1 MRLWGL
7 VFLGAGLFAADPP
20 PQSAPVLGVLLE
32 RDAQPAS
39 GQFSIRLDTN
49 EVLRYRFDAGTA
61 VERNL
66 QSIDVPRLKPGEKL
80 EIVSDPL
87 PGLVLR
93 YARTVRVIAEP
104 PPVPG
109 PRPQRPASLLSRTRS
124 AAADRMAEDRMLPVG
139 NITYAGVVSRMT
151 GDRLV
156 LHTRDGRE
164 QSVLLRRD
172 TRYLLNGDLV
182 DPATLKL
189 NTPVFVRAGKD
200 LWDQVEAYQVI
211 WGQILSP

>member
-80 EIVSDPL
+80 EVASDPL
-87 PGLVLR
+87 PGTVLR
-93 YARTVRVIAEP
+93 YARTVRVVAEP
-104 PPVPG
+104 PPTPA

-124 AAADRMAEDRMLPVG
+124 AADRMAEERMLPVG
-139 NITYAGVVSRMT
+139 NLTYAGVVFRMS
-151 GDRLV
+151 GERLV

-172 TRYLLNGDLV
+172 TRYLLNGDIV

>member
-20 PQSAPVLGVLLE
+20 PQSAPVLGVLLD
-32 RDAQPAS
+32 RDAESAS

-49 EVLRYRFDAGTA
+49 EVLRYRFDAATA

-80 EIVSDPL
+80 EVASDPL
-87 PGLVLR
+87 PGTVLR
-93 YARTVRVIAEP
+93 YARAIRVIAEP
-104 PPVPG
+104 PPVQA
-109 PRPQRPASLLSRTRS
+109 PRPQRPTSLLGRTRS
-124 AAADRMAEDRMLPVG
+124 AADRMAEERMLPVG
-139 NITYAGVVSRMT
+139 NLTYAGVVFRLS

-172 TRYLLNGDLV
+172 TRYLLNGDIV